1 MDRFEFLSVFL
12 GISILQELNKF
23 LTFEVLLSICSVFFR
38 KLQILWALDFLKEF
52 LVSSSESNQSWRSI
66 WWEDSTFIK

>member
-38 KLQILWALDFLKEF
+38 KLQILWALDILKEF